1 MNFKGGNKQSTLVIS
16 VYGKGKHS
24 RFSTLGGTG
33 ERSKELRS
41 HPGKHCHAEMG
52 AVLIQFT
59 FSNSSQD
66 LGLRKH
72 EEVESIGWKP
82 P

>member
-1 MNFKGGNKQSTLVIS
+1 M
-16 VYGKGKHS
+16 GKENTQD
-24 RFSTLGGTG
+24 FLPFGGTG

-41 HPGKHCHAEMG
+41 YPGKHCHAEMG

-72 EEVESIGWKP
+72 EEVESIGWKLP
-82 P
+82 